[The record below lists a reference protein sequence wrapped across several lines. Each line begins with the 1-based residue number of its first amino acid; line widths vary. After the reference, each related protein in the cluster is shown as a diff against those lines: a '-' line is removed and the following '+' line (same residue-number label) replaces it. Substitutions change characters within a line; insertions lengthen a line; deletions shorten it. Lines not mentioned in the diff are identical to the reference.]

1 MLKAWYRA
9 GKPDAENGF
18 PAEPIMPSAYQ
29 DRKVLLIE
37 GEPSA
42 RDLLRVLLS
51 NLGCCGEVA
60 ANGQQA
66 LAMVSR
72 MDFDAVLLDLRS
84 SNLPPEE
91 VVAGIH
97 DIRPSLV
104 GRVLVITGEV
114 DDLNTLELVERYFL
128 LKIRRSRLIDELVGR
143 LRALLRIA
151 PSPSELRP

>member
-1 MLKAWYRA
+1 MKNSS
-9 GKPDAENGF
+9 E
-18 PAEPIMPSAYQ
+18 
-29 DRKVLLIE
+29 DRRVLLVE
-37 GEPSA
+37 GEPVA
-42 RDLLRVLLS
+42 GKAIHNLLN
-51 NLGCCGEVA
+51 NLGCQGEVA
-60 ANGQQA
+60 ADGQQA

-114 DDLNTLELVERYFL
+114 DDRETLDLVERYFL
-128 LKIRRSRLIDELVGR
+128 LQIRQSRLFKDLTGR
-143 LRALLRIA
+143 LRALLRIT
-151 PSPSELRP
+151 PSASRV